1 MSADNKSMDIL
12 SLNDYRSYMQRMN
25 IGGLLLIDNDNE
37 ITIMDAHDGSIK
49 KADFKELIGSK

>member
-37 ITIMDAHDGSIK
+37 ITILMPMMAVSRKPILK
-49 KADFKELIGSK
+49 S